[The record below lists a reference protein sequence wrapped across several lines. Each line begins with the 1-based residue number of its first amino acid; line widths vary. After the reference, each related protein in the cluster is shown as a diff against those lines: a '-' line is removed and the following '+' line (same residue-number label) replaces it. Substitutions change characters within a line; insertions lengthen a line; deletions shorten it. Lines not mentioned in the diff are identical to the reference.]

1 MDALVFDRFGGPEVL
16 EMRRLP
22 DPAVPPGHVQLA
34 MKAIGLNFADIYRRQ
49 GNYVLAGTPPHIAGY
64 EGSGEVVA
72 VGDGVDGIRVGDRIG
87 FADVPFANATRVTVP
102 VDRAIPLPDDVGHVQ
117 AAAIL
122 LQGLTAQYLVQDSYA
137 IRRGDAVLVHAAA
150 GGVGQ
155 ILVQFAKA
163 RGATVIA
170 LTSTAAKAAFATA
183 KGADHSLTYDGDWVG
198 TVRGL
203 TGGGVAVA
211 YDSVGTT
218 LADSLAA
225 IRSRGT
231 VVAYGMAGGN
241 PPPIDPR
248 QLMEQSKTLVGGDLW
263 DHLDSRDSRLR
274 RSAALFAALRSGEV
288 AWPEIETFPLARG
301 ADAHRRLQSRGVM
314 GKVVLIP
321 DAAPDA

>member
-1 MDALVFDRFGGPEVL
+1 
-16 EMRRLP
+16 
-22 DPAVPPGHVQLA
+22 
-34 MKAIGLNFADIYRRQ
+34 
-49 GNYVLAGTPPHIAGY
+49 
-64 EGSGEVVA
+64 VVA
-72 VGDGVDGIRVGDRIG
+72 IGDGVEGIRIGDRIG

-102 VDRAIPLPDDVGHVQ
+102 VDHAIPLPDDVGHVQ

-122 LQGLTAQYLVQDSYA
+122 LQGLTAQYLAQDSHA
-137 IRRGDAVLVHAAA
+137 IRPGDTVLVHAAA

-183 KGADHSLTYDGDWVG
+183 KGADHSLTYDGDWVAA
-198 TVRGL
+198 VRGL
-203 TGGGVAVA
+203 TGSGVTVA

-218 LADSLAA
+218 LPDSLAA
-225 IRSRGT
+225 TRSRGT

-241 PPPIDPR
+241 PPLIDPR
-248 QLMEQSKTLVGGDLW
+248 PLMEQTKTLVGGDLW

-288 AWPEIETFPLARG
+288 AWPEIETFPLANG

-321 DAAPDA
+321 DA